1 MSNFFPRALER
12 VFVENNSPG
21 GGGRVVVENIY
32 PLKKEE
38 FSTQLL
44 QLAKKMRMN
53 TEQRKNIFCLI
64 MSSEDYIEATERSV
78 LVIC

>member
-1 MSNFFPRALER
+1 
-12 VFVENNSPG
+12 VG
-21 GGGRVVVENIY
+21 GCSFKNIY